1 MLSDNV
7 AAHEGMVIVLF
18 LEVVSCAY
26 KHPQTMIQNISKRF
40 RLNIKRMTSFILGD
54 KIINISQD
62 NNKDTA
68 FSPTLEAHN
77 NNGGV
82 FKPRHYPFIY

>member
-1 MLSDNV
+1 
-7 AAHEGMVIVLF
+7 
-18 LEVVSCAY
+18 
-26 KHPQTMIQNISKRF
+26 MI
-40 RLNIKRMTSFILGD
+40 SFFVGD

-68 FSPTLEAHN
+68 FSPSLRVHN
-77 NNGGV
+77 KNGGV

>member
-1 MLSDNV
+1 
-7 AAHEGMVIVLF
+7 
-18 LEVVSCAY
+18 
-26 KHPQTMIQNISKRF
+26 MI
-40 RLNIKRMTSFILGD
+40 SFFVGD

-62 NNKDTA
+62 NNKDTE

-82 FKPRHYPFIY
+82 LKPRHYPFIY